1 MTTFAELPQRLREIA
16 DNQLVNAD
24 RMALLDAAETV
35 RSVLQSLGEYA
46 LKNPGFVDVY
56 LFDLP

>member
-35 RSVLQSLGEYA
+35 RCVLKSLGEYA
-46 LKNPGFVDVY
+46 LKHPGFVDVY
-56 LFDLP
+56 LFELP